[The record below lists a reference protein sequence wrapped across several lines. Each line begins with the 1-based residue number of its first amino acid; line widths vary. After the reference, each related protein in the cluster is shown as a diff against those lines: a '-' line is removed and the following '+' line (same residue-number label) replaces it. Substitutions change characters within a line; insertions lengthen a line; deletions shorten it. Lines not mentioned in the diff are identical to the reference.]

1 MTDTSKKTVE
11 QKICNP
17 IINYVADG
25 RGISGSGYG
34 EIIDIA
40 RELVRQRDAMST
52 ALAFLASR
60 GSELSGDQI
69 ETMARN
75 ALQKDR

>member
-11 QKICNP
+11 QKICAP
-17 IINYVADG
+17 LANYTVN
-25 RGISGSGYG
+25 RR
-34 EIIDIA
+34 EIIDIT

-60 GSELSGDQI
+60 GSELTGGQI
-69 ETMARN
+69 ETIARN
-75 ALQKDR
+75 ALQKDG